1 MNVKFKMP
9 KFGRQLTGK
18 EWFKELLMTFL
29 GTTIS
34 IVLTFGTSALLEN
47 REKAAIQR
55 QTAIM
60 SVYDIDEIIRMAKDE
75 RKKEAVLSEVTNY
88 LYSHQ
93 EELDSVSTD
102 TLRMAIM
109 YLLEDPTV
117 QPEWADDSKEKT
129 FIGNLEVRQ
138 NLKYVQ
144 FFNNVSECYRL
155 RHKML
160 GYLENDA
167 VFGHP
172 ISDAEYRQFLQQV
185 PLENLEFGGVLSDND
200 KRELLRQA
208 FKKHSTALYLRYYFG
223 RHELYTSFI
232 ESLER
237 LNRENKFIAD
247 ISEADLEAY
256 VKKNIDKTRPVVAKQ
271 LIGTWEK
278 SFEGDSIRIQLNKD
292 HTAIRTTRATN
303 MVDIFVNVE
312 KVYVPITAPSVTR
325 IKGHWELKDDSL
337 TISFDNKTLEVLS
350 FDVDF
355 SNLPKSALER
365 EKDNL
370 DKKKQDLKNMIVQ
383 MVQLRDWS
391 LKNKVSFDLSG
402 QILLCEEPA
411 KTPWGTV
418 ESKTSQL
425 VKVDTVVHA
434 AANNKK

>member
-9 KFGRQLTGK
+9 NFGRQLTGK
-18 EWFKELLMTFL
+18 GWFKELLLTFL

-47 REKAAIQR
+47 HEKAALQR

-60 SVYDIDEIIRMAKDE
+60 SVYDIDEIIRLAKVE

-88 LYSHQ
+88 LFSHQ
-93 EELDSVSTD
+93 EELDSVSSD
-102 TLRMAIM
+102 TLKMAIM

-155 RHKML
+155 RHEML
-160 GYLENDA
+160 GFLEKDP
-167 VFGHP
+167 VFCRP
-172 ISDAEYRQFLQQV
+172 ISDAEHRQFLQQV
-185 PLENLEFGGVLSDND
+185 PLETLEFGGVLSDND

-208 FKKHSTALYLRYYFG
+208 FQKHSTALYLRYYFG
-223 RHELYTSFI
+223 RHEIYNSFI
-232 ESLER
+232 ENLER
-237 LNRENKFIAD
+237 LNRENKFMAD

-278 SFEGDSIRIQLNKD
+278 SFQGGFFHIQLNKD
-292 HTAIRTTRATN
+292 QTATMTNHATN
-303 MVDIFVNVE
+303 MLDIFVSVE
-312 KVYVPITAPSVTR
+312 KVYVPITAPSVIR
-325 IKGHWELKDDSL
+325 FKGHWELKDDSL
-337 TISFDNKTLEVLS
+337 TIRIDNNTLEVLS
-350 FDVDF
+350 LDVDF

-365 EKDNL
+365 EKDNI

-383 MVQLRDWS
+383 MTQQKDWTF
-391 LKNKVSFDLSG
+391 NHKVSFDLSG
-402 QILLCEEPA
+402 QILLYEDPT

-418 ESKTSQL
+418 ESNTSQL
-425 VKVDTVVHA
+425 VKVDTAAHA
-434 AANNKK
+434 AVNNKK

>member
-1 MNVKFKMP
+1 MKFKMP

-60 SVYDIDEIIRMAKDE
+60 SVYDIDEIIRLAKNE

-292 HTAIRTTRATN
+292 H
-303 MVDIFVNVE
+303 
-312 KVYVPITAPSVTR
+312 PC
-325 IKGHWELKDDSL
+325 
-337 TISFDNKTLEVLS
+337 
-350 FDVDF
+350 
-355 SNLPKSALER
+355 
-365 EKDNL
+365 
-370 DKKKQDLKNMIVQ
+370 DKHG
-383 MVQLRDWS
+383 RH
-391 LKNKVSFDLSG
+391 
-402 QILLCEEPA
+402 LC
-411 KTPWGTV
+411 
-418 ESKTSQL
+418 
-425 VKVDTVVHA
+425 
-434 AANNKK
+434 